1 MQMRR
6 LQMLRLRMFRL
17 SKIKL
22 KTEIHS
28 DFGMNV
34 YKYVFHI
41 ILAETNEALHKLEL
55 ISKILFTLKE
65 SQRLSSVLPSIANL
79 TFVNLHGSNLYTRLL
94 KLG

>member
-1 MQMRR
+1 
-6 LQMLRLRMFRL
+6 
-17 SKIKL
+17 
-22 KTEIHS
+22 
-28 DFGMNV
+28 MNV